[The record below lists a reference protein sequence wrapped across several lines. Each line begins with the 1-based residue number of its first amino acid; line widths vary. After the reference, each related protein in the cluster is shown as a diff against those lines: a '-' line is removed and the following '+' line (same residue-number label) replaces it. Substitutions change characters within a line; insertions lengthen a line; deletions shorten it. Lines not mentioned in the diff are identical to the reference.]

1 MARSA
6 RAAPKN
12 EWKRTDAPARN
23 FGRDCNR
30 IQAREI
36 TPSVPS
42 EPMNMRSRLGPAPD
56 PSNRR
61 VSFQCAARRHDA
73 QAFDEI
79 IYMRVETGEMTAL
92 SRRDPA
98 AKG

>member
-61 VSFQCAARRHDA
+61 VSSVPRGVMTRR
-73 QAFDEI
+73 
-79 IYMRVETGEMTAL
+79 L
-92 SRRDPA
+92 ST
-98 AKG
+98 KSSICV